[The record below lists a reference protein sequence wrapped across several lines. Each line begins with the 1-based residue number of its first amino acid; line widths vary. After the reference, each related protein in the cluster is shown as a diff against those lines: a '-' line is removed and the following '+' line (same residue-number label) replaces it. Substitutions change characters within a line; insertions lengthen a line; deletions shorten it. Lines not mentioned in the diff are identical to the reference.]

1 MTGSITPTTLERWMR
16 DTFVPF
22 LRDCTSCDDF
32 VLRPVVVMYSI
43 YFNIHLN
50 VYFVKRSNKLGI
62 PYFLITHI
70 SLIITKTLMRK
81 LLAFFLIFVA
91 TIFLFTSASH
101 ADEIGDLQKQ
111 IDDLSK
117 QLELSQKATTPLEGQ
132 VKALESQFVQISN
145 KIGQIQNELVK
156 SEEDLAA
163 QKKVLAATVR
173 NFYIRGFVDI
183 PLLTIFA
190 SGDATDTLKLI
201 AFQQGSSKEDKDI
214 ISKISEKVSKLA
226 DDKKRLA
233 AAKVAI
239 DKQKQFLK
247 GEIANAKSFQS
258 ELEGKI
264 AALTARQQEIISSRS
279 GEFTATIGDSELADD
294 YNASIKGFRESAPS
308 GYFAA
313 FSFGAYTHRKGM
325 SQYGARGR
333 AQGGQDFK
341 TILKAYYGKEPVS
354 KDTGGTIKV
363 SGFSEINF
371 ETTYLYG
378 IAEMPSG
385 WSDNA
390 LKAQAVA
397 ARTYAYRFKQEGK
410 EICTTEACQVFSK
423 SKSDN
428 VPDSWKSAVDSTKGQ
443 VLEDVVT
450 YYASTHGGFAFP
462 IGWDTT
468 DGSGGGNFIDKSY
481 DKAGGSPWVYKAWYT
496 KGYSPSSDKCGR
508 SNPWL
513 SPVEMADIV
522 NAAIALRT
530 GGIDTGRIT
539 PVTTSCWGGNPYS
552 MDELRNLVSGSGGI
566 STASG
571 VSVSQGNGTTSNVTI
586 NGVSLSGED
595 FKRAFNLRAPGY
607 LSIPQSG
614 FVFFNIERK

>member
-1 MTGSITPTTLERWMR
+1 M
-16 DTFVPF
+16 
-22 LRDCTSCDDF
+22 
-32 VLRPVVVMYSI
+32 
-43 YFNIHLN
+43 
-50 VYFVKRSNKLGI
+50 
-62 PYFLITHI
+62 
-70 SLIITKTLMRK
+70 
-81 LLAFFLIFVA
+81 FFLV
-91 TIFLFTSASH
+91 SSSR
-101 ADEIGDLQKQ
+101 ADEIEDLQKQ
-111 IDDLSK
+111 IDDLAK
-117 QLELSQKATTPLEGQ
+117 QLEASQKATTPLEGE
-132 VKALESQFVQISN
+132 VKRIEGELGGISV
-145 KIGQIQNELVK
+145 KIGQIQADLAK
-156 SEEDLAA
+156 SEDDLAGEKE
-163 QKKVLAATVR
+163 QLAVTVR
-173 NFYIRGFVDI
+173 NFYIRSFVDI
-183 PLLTIFA
+183 PLLTLF
-190 SGDATDTLKLI
+190 SSSDATDTLKLI
-201 AFQQGSSKEDKDI
+201 AFQQHSSKSDKETI
-214 ISKISEKVSKLA
+214 ETISEKIAKLA

-233 AAKVAI
+233 GLKVSL

-258 ELEGKI
+258 ELSGKI
-264 AALTARQQEIISSRS
+264 AALSSRQQEIINARS

-294 YNASIKGFRESAPS
+294 LNASIKGFREQAPG
-308 GYFAA
+308 GYFAVFA
-313 FSFGAYTHRKGM
+313 FGAHTHRKGM

-333 AQGGQDFK
+333 AQAGQDFK
-341 TILKAYYGKEPVS
+341 AILKAYYGKDPAG
-354 KDTGGTIKV
+354 KDTGGSINV
-363 SGFSEINF
+363 SGYGSMDF

-378 IAEMPSG
+378 IAEMPSS
-385 WSDNA
+385 WNNEA

-397 ARTYAYRFKQEGK
+397 ARTYAYRYKTEGK
-410 EICTTEACQVFSK
+410 EICTTESCQVFNK

-428 VPDSWKSAVDSTKGQ
+428 PPAAWKSAVDSTKGQ

-450 YYASTHGGFAFP
+450 YYASTHGGFASP
-462 IGWDTT
+462 VGWDTT
-468 DGSGGGNFIDKSY
+468 DGAGGGNFVDKSW

-552 MDELRNLVSGSGGI
+552 MDELRDLVSGNGGI
-566 STASG
+566 SSANS
-571 VSVSQGNGTTSNVTI
+571 VSVSQGNGNTGNVTI

-614 FVFFNIERK
+614 FAFFNIEKK